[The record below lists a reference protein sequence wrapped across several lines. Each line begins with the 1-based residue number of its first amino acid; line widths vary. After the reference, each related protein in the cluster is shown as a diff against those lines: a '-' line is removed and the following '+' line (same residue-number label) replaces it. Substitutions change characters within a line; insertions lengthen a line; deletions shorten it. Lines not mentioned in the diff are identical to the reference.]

1 MLVKANESVRCKVQG
16 TGKRLTSS
24 FIADPPD
31 PINEPVMPLGI
42 RNLIETRLAM
52 ISLLPKLAM
61 LVRCC
66 CGCCG
71 DGMGGGGREVWQK
84 PGGRE

>member
-1 MLVKANESVRCKVQG
+1 MQG

-84 PGGRE
+84 PGGLVVSLDE